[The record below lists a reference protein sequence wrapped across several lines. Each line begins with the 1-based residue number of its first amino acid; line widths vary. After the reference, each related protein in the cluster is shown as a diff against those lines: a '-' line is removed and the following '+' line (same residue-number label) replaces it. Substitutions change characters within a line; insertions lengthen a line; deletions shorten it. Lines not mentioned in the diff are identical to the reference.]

1 MYYLLVKLHKCLSNF
16 LDELVKLTKEG
27 FGKYVDKDQMSKD
40 QVLPQRNCFCAF
52 VKMDIN
58 NLDSNFFDMV
68 RDKDCG
74 PDLYTTNYDKP
85 IDDNLKK
92 VVIKY
97 ALDKDNI
104 TISPCQDD
112 VDSKFFPQIL
122 I

>member
-1 MYYLLVKLHKCLSNF
+1 MFPQQNLYLSML

-27 FGKYVDKDQMSKD
+27 FGKYVDKEEMSKD

-58 NLDSNFFDMV
+58 NLDSSFFDMV

-74 PDLYTTNYDKP
+74 PNLYTTNYGKP

-104 TISPCQDD
+104 RISPCQDD
-112 VDSKFFPQIL
+112 VDSKFIK
-122 I
+122 